1 MSWHQ
6 KSYETLPALSLRRSE
21 LRRSLSIVTL
31 GWSFGVVWFVS
42 VIGSRMNIFGRML
55 GFSNFHFGLLTS
67 LAFMATFGQLIAAI
81 WIEKTGLRKRQ
92 FLYYGSI
99 HRMLWLV
106 VAAIPFIAMIPGVPD
121 LPAPWAIW
129 TMMLAILASKFA
141 EALMAPAWWT
151 WMGDLIPRRIRGR
164 YFAVRGRITRL
175 VQIPAVIGLALWL
188 DHVTIE
194 GAPITAEAQPVLLWT
209 ICAIFALAA
218 LMGTIDI
225 LLFKRIREVV
235 ATTPELPRK
244 PAIDIKVSRDGSGPL
259 AYFFSYLAEV
269 VRQILLGPLREKTF
283 RRYVIYFSTITFGMT
298 VGGPFFWRH
307 MLENLEISQVGT
319 DSLFM
324 VLGPLVGLVAV
335 KIWGRVIDKWGRRPV
350 FIIGT
355 SLTVFSILPYFL
367 VSPQTPNPQWVI
379 QAANSVASWAGSFVG
394 HGDIQWLNDQMPVG
408 AWLIMSTSLLIGST
422 GWSGIFMAQSGV
434 VLGFS
439 DGEGKSKYVA
449 ASAVLISI
457 GGVMGGLVG
466 GIVAQQLEYFQHN
479 PIIVGPFLWNNWHAT
494 FVLAWLARVA
504 ALCLVFG
511 MIDPGSRRVRD
522 LFRNAGWNAY
532 NYVSSGLFYRLRIFG
547 PGRDRLDD
555 SGDSDNSD
563 DNNPYREQ

>member
-6 KSYETLPALSLRRSE
+6 KSYETLPALSLRRLE
-21 LRRSLSIVTL
+21 LRRSLGIVTL
-31 GWSFGVVWFVS
+31 GWSFGVVWMVC
-42 VIGSRMNIFGRML
+42 VMGSRMNIFGRML

-67 LAFMATFGQLIAAI
+67 LAFLATFGQLIAAI
-81 WIEKTGLRKRQ
+81 WIERTGLRKRQ

-106 VAAIPFIAMIPGVPD
+106 VAAIPLIALIPGVPG

-129 TMMLAILASKFA
+129 TMMIAILASKFA

-175 VQIPAVIGLALWL
+175 VQIPVVIGLAIWL

-194 GAPITAEAQPVLLWT
+194 GEPMTAEAQPVLLWT

-218 LMGTIDI
+218 IMGTIDI

-244 PAIDIKVSRDGSGPL
+244 PAIDIQVSVKGNYPF
-259 AYFFSYLAEV
+259 AYFFSYLAEA
-269 VRQILLGPLREKTF
+269 VRQLLIDPLKEKAF
-283 RRYVIYFSTITFGMT
+283 RRYVLYFTTITFGMT
-298 VGGPFFWRH
+298 VGGPFFWRY

-335 KIWGRVIDKWGRRPV
+335 KFWGKVIDKWGRRPV
-350 FIIGT
+350 FIMGT
-355 SLTVFSILPYFL
+355 SLTVFSILPYFFA
-367 VSPQTPNPQWVI
+367 SPQTPNPQWVI
-379 QAANSVASWAGSFVG
+379 GGANSIVSWAGSLIG
-394 HGDIQWLNDQMPVG
+394 QGDIQWLNDQMPVG
-408 AWLIMSTSLLIGST
+408 AWLIISTSLVVGSA

-457 GGVMGGLVG
+457 GGVLGGLAG
-466 GIVAQQLEYFQHN
+466 GGVAQWLEYYQHN

-494 FVLAWLARVA
+494 FVMAWLARLV

-522 LFRNAGWNAY
+522 LFRFAGWNAY
-532 NYVSSGLFYRLRIFG
+532 NYVSSGLFYRLRIFR
-547 PGRDRLDD
+547 PGRDRN
-555 SGDSDNSD
+555 GDND
-563 DNNPYREQ
+563 DNNPYRSE

>member
-6 KSYETLPALSLRRSE
+6 KSYETLPALSLRRTE
-21 LRRSLSIVTL
+21 LRRSLGIVTL
-31 GWSFGVVWFVS
+31 GWSFGVIWMVC

-67 LAFMATFGQLIAAI
+67 LAFLATFGQLIAAI
-81 WIEKTGLRKRQ
+81 WIERTGLRKRQ

-106 VAAIPFIAMIPGVPD
+106 VAAIPLIALIPGVPG

-175 VQIPAVIGLALWL
+175 VQIPVVIALAILL

-194 GAPITAEAQPVLLWT
+194 DAPITAEAQPILLAT
-209 ICAIFALAA
+209 ICIIFAAA
-218 LMGTIDI
+218 AVMGTIDI

-235 ATTPELPRK
+235 STTPELPRK
-244 PAIDIKVSRDGSGPL
+244 PAIDIKVTPAATESFFSKVAYSGRYFVEAVRQLLIGPL
-259 AYFFSYLAEV
+259 K
-269 VRQILLGPLREKTF
+269 EKAF
-283 RRYVIYFSTITFGMT
+283 RRYVLYFTTITFGMT

-335 KIWGRVIDKWGRRPV
+335 KFWGKVMDKWGRRPV
-350 FIIGT
+350 FIMGT
-355 SLTVFSILPYFL
+355 SLTVFSILPYFFA
-367 VSPQTPNPQWVI
+367 SPQTPNPQWVI
-379 QAANSVASWAGSFVG
+379 EGANSFVGWAGSLFG
-394 HGDIQWLNDQMPVG
+394 KGEIQWLNNQMPIG
-408 AWLIMSTSLLIGST
+408 AWLIMSSSLLFGSV
-422 GWSGIFMAQSGV
+422 GWSGIFMAQGGV

-457 GGVMGGLVG
+457 GGVLGGLVG
-466 GIVAQQLEYFQHN
+466 GAVAQWLEYFQYN

-494 FVLAWLARVA
+494 FLLAWAARVV

-522 LFRNAGWNAY
+522 LFRYAGWNVY

-547 PGRDRLDD
+547 LGRDRN
-555 SGDSDNSD
+555 G
-563 DNNPYREQ
+563 DNNDYGGK